1 MSLGDLGHLLGVS
14 RRTISKYE
22 SGMGTTLEVA
32 IRIEEYFNTGVV
44 ESIDIVKREPA
55 ESGPETSKKRQDT
68 GIPFEFLEQLG
79 MQLHTLR
86 GAPFQALLTFD
97 KHTILTGYGTAQ
109 KVVKR
114 AALISNLSKIA
125 KKHAMCIITDYH
137 HEKKIGRTLVIGEDR
152 FHSIAD
158 GFELL
163 DMLGD

>member
-1 MSLGDLGHLLGVS
+1 MSLGDLGQVLGVS

-32 IRIEEYFNTGVV
+32 IKIEEYFNTGVV
-44 ESIDIVKREPA
+44 ESIDLVRRENKEVSQDVPRP
-55 ESGPETSKKRQDT
+55 GPDP
-68 GIPFEFLEQLG
+68 GIPIDFLEAIG
-79 MQLHTLR
+79 VHLHTLR

-114 AALISNLSKIA
+114 AALIGNISKIA

-137 HEKKIGRTLVIGEDR
+137 QQKKIGRTLVIGEER
-152 FHSIAD
+152 LHHIED

>member
-1 MSLGDLGHLLGVS
+1 M
-14 RRTISKYE
+14 
-22 SGMGTTLEVA
+22 
-32 IRIEEYFNTGVV
+32 V
-44 ESIDIVKREPA
+44 ESIDIVRRKPA
-55 ESGPETSKKRQDT
+55 ESGQEEPKKRQGP
-68 GIPFEFLEQLG
+68 GIPIDFFEQLG
-79 MQLHTLR
+79 IQLQTLR

-97 KHTILTGYGTAQ
+97 KHTILTGYGPAQ

-152 FHSIAD
+152 FHHIAD